1 MVCCGTIG
9 RTRDPPDHFGGTG
22 EAIAAGRSAMCS
34 SIIKWGRRPLI
45 TRALAGIACFVVFA
59 GCGTTAPSATPTGNA
74 TVHGTLPAK
83 AMHVILTAT
92 VTGEGNASVT
102 YAGDPSEPAGG
113 TTTFQHS
120 WQREFDIG
128 HQDWEAIDKISV
140 KVTEVS
146 GNDAT
151 VTCAVGYD
159 DHGGIPGHRRGPHKA
174 TTCYLSYGDVE

>member
-1 MVCCGTIG
+1 
-9 RTRDPPDHFGGTG
+9 
-22 EAIAAGRSAMCS
+22 MCS
-34 SIIKWGRRPLI
+34 SIIKWGRRPVI

-92 VTGEGNASVT
+92 VTGEGN
-102 YAGDPSEPAGG
+102 
-113 TTTFQHS
+113 S